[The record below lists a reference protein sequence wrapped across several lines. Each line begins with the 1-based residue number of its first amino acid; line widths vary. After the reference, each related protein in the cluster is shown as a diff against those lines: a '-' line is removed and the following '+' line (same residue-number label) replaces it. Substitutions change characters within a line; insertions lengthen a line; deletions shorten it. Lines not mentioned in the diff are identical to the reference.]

1 MVTPSGLISWT
12 YHSRS
17 VARSVP
23 WARPVRYTEQVRTV
37 AHAILVVAA
46 LLCALPLGAMYAA
59 YDLEQVPVDRL
70 VANLEVIAKERPKD
84 VWVEVNLGRAHG
96 MAYAQKTETVLAARE
111 RAAPNNQWPFVEL
124 SAPFVPFRVQP
135 TSDPIKQASA
145 AEHLKAA
152 IEHFRKAL
160 EINSSMAIARL
171 SLGWCLEQSGDKAGA
186 IATYRDV
193 IAPYSSGGGVNMYVA
208 EEAMGYLIPL
218 LDPAKDAAEIA
229 SLRER
234 QERIRRI
241 PRPIT
246 PVVIPL
252 RNDTSLRE
260 LVACDKTVKFDLDG
274 TGSAPWTWISSD
286 SAWLVYDQIGRGEI
300 RSGLQL
306 FGSVTF
312 WMFWENGYDA
322 MRALDDDRD
331 GRLAG
336 SELRHLGLWRDLN
349 SNGLSDRGEVLSLSA
364 YDIVS
369 LSYDYALMPDQT
381 PFVARGVEFRDGST
395 RPTWDVLLQP
405 AR

>member
-1 MVTPSGLISWT
+1 MCTAL
-12 YHSRS
+12 
-17 VARSVP
+17 
-23 WARPVRYTEQVRTV
+23 RYTEQVRTV
-37 AHAILVVAA
+37 AHATVVVAA
-46 LLCALPLGAMYAA
+46 LLCAMPLGAMYAA

-70 VANLEVIAKERPKD
+70 VANLEVIAKERPND
-84 VWVEVNLGRAHG
+84 VWVQVNLGRAHG

-145 AEHLKAA
+145 AAHLRAA

-160 EINSSMAIARL
+160 EINASHGIPRL

-186 IATYRDV
+186 IATYREV
-193 IAPYSSGGGVNMYVA
+193 IARNAPVDPTTGAGSPDRNMYVA
-208 EEAMGYLIPL
+208 EEAIRYLIPL
-218 LDPAKDAAEIA
+218 LDPAQDAAEIA
-229 SLRER
+229 SLRQR
-234 QERIRRI
+234 QEKIRGF

-252 RNDTSLRE
+252 HDDMSLRE
-260 LVACDKTVKFDLDG
+260 IVGCDKTVKFDLDG

-286 SAWLVYDQIGRGEI
+286 AAWLVYDQIGRAEI
-300 RSGLQL
+300 RSGLQF

-322 MRALDDDRD
+322 MGALDDDHD

-336 SELRHLGLWRDLN
+336 SELRYLSLWRDLN
-349 SNGLSDRGEVLSLSA
+349 GNGVSDRGEVQSPSA

-395 RPTWDVLLQP
+395 RPTWDVFLQP